1 MKFKVSRSA
10 APNLFTAMNMFCG
23 YFSIIKASENEFIL
37 AAWFIIFAGVF
48 DALDGMIARLMRSSS
63 DMGVQLDS
71 LSDLLS
77 FGAAPAFLI
86 YKTYLFQY
94 ELIGI
99 IISSLILIAGGFR
112 LARYN
117 VQLVGFEKSDFKG
130 LPIPSSAATIS
141 SFVIVYLN
149 ESGSFSQPFD
159 SFIIPLVIALSFL
172 MVSTIKYD
180 SLPKP
185 TLDGIKEKP
194 FHFIFILISLILVIV
209 TGGKIIFTLF
219 VFVIA
224 FGIFRHIFN
233 FFTRKKNIQKT

>member
-1 MKFKVSRSA
+1 MKFKISRSA

-23 YFSIIKASENEFIL
+23 YYSIVKASESEFIL

-48 DALDGMIARLMRSSS
+48 DALDGMVARLTHSSS
-63 DMGVQLDS
+63 EMGIQLDS

-77 FGAAPAFLI
+77 FGAAPAFLL

-94 ELIGI
+94 ELWGI
-99 IISSLILIAGGFR
+99 ILSSLILIAGGFR
-112 LARYN
+112 LARFN

-149 ESGSFSQPFD
+149 EAGTFSAPFD
-159 SFIIPLVIALSFL
+159 SFVIPIVIALSFL

-185 TLDGIKEKP
+185 TIDGIKEKP
-194 FHFIFILISLILVIV
+194 LQFIFVLISILLVIF
-209 TGGKIIFTLF
+209 THGKIIFALF
-219 VFVIA
+219 VFVIS
-224 FGIFRHIFN
+224 FGIFRHIFY
-233 FFTRKKNIQKT
+233 FFTQKKNLQKT